1 MKDGPHIA
9 RIAALIGDTARAEML
24 TALMGGQALTATELA
39 GVAGI
44 TRPTASAHLARLVEG
59 RLLRLQA
66 QGRHRYYQLADDDV
80 ARLLEGLMGVAWRA
94 GALRLRSSPREP
106 ALRSARVCY
115 DHLAGEQG
123 VQLMES
129 LLRRRLLRVP
139 PTGAGGPAPTR
150 GDHEPALALT
160 PAGAVFFRNWG
171 IEVDALARGRRPL
184 CRGCLDWSERRQH
197 LAGAL
202 GAALLQ
208 RLFTLGWARREGGS
222 RVVRFTPHG
231 LRRLREDFGLALG

>member
-39 GVAGI
+39 GVAGVSP
-44 TRPTASAHLARLVEG
+44 PTASAHLSKLVEG

-129 LLRRRLLRVP
+129 LLRRRLLRAP
-139 PTGAGGPAPTR
+139 PRRDDGTAPPHRGG
-150 GDHEPALALT
+150 EPLTLT
-160 PAGAVFFRNWG
+160 PAGAAFFRHWG
-171 IEVDALARGRRPL
+171 LEVDALARGRRPL

-197 LAGAL
+197 LGGAL

-231 LRRLREDFGLALG
+231 LRQLREDFGLALG

>member
-9 RIAALIGDTARAEML
+9 RVAALIGDTARAEML

-39 GVAGI
+39 GVAGV

-59 RLLRLQA
+59 RLLLPEA
-66 QGRHRYYQLADDDV
+66 QGRHRYYRLADDDV

-106 ALRSARVCY
+106 ALRAARVCY

-123 VQLMES
+123 VQLLES
-129 LLRRRLLRVP
+129 LLRRRLLRAP
-139 PTGAGGPAPTR
+139 PHA
-150 GDHEPALALT
+150 DHAPALALT
-160 PAGAVFFRNWG
+160 PAGAAFFHDWG

-197 LAGAL
+197 LGGAL

-208 RLFTLGWARREGGS
+208 RLFTLGWARREGSS
-222 RVVRFTPHG
+222 RVVRFTPNG
-231 LRRLREDFGLALG
+231 LRQLRERFG